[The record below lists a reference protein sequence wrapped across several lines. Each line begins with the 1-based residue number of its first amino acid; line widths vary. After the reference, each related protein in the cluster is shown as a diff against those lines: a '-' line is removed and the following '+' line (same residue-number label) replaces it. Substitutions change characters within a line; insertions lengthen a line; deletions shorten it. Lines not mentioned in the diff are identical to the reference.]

1 MSPMGLGRVKTQS
14 RADRERRSYS
24 SSEALAVKRAS
35 EPNCRYDPRSK
46 FRCVSEIYSFHTAR
60 VIFGSPGAQL
70 GRPLYPQEQTSPAGP
85 VRSEKC
91 QEATSRLA
99 IVQSKPPT
107 EATLFVAQI
116 TIEAFHDPFFAALFG
131 WKADSPAPLAQIILF
146 HRHAIIF

>member
-1 MSPMGLGRVKTQS
+1 MLMTAVGQSRHFGRRPITSGLPLETASSGPVAMSPR
-14 RADRERRSYS
+14 
-24 SSEALAVKRAS
+24 
-35 EPNCRYDPRSK
+35 
-46 FRCVSEIYSFHTAR
+46 
-60 VIFGSPGAQL
+60 
-70 GRPLYPQEQTSPAGP
+70 
-85 VRSEKC
+85 C

-107 EATLFVAQI
+107 DATLFVAQI

>member
-1 MSPMGLGRVKTQS
+1 MSPR
-14 RADRERRSYS
+14 
-24 SSEALAVKRAS
+24 
-35 EPNCRYDPRSK
+35 
-46 FRCVSEIYSFHTAR
+46 
-60 VIFGSPGAQL
+60 
-70 GRPLYPQEQTSPAGP
+70 
-85 VRSEKC
+85 C

-107 EATLFVAQI
+107 DATLFVAQI